1 MTKLIRWETPFTE
14 ARCPSVGLLITSKGI
29 EVDILKAVVA
39 PGGIDEY
46 PKYLVD
52 FGRVIAFTCFE
63 EAHSPERDFGSAE
76 IGETGLCAYRY
87 LDSPWLQSYVSWQ
100 GFLSHGRHPRLFRAL
115 RNLRRGQQRRGDHAG
130 HARRRGDRGEDC
142 PENRVRVITTARTRR
157 PMRAA

>member
-63 EAHSPERDFGSAE
+63 EAHSPERGFYHTGDTPVSFAHYVIFG
-76 IGETGLCAYRY
+76 
-87 LDSPWLQSYVSWQ
+87 
-100 GFLSHGRHPRLFRAL
+100 
-115 RNLRRGQQRRGDHAG
+115 GDNNV
-130 HARRRGDRGEDC
+130 E
-142 PENRVRVITTARTRR
+142 VITPDTPAVEVIEEKIVLKIEYEL
-157 PMRAA
+157 